1 MKLQHACA
9 AYGLLP
15 ITEDFD
21 AMMPGGVGSRVEH
34 ITRVQRL
41 TAQLNAKIFGA
52 QLLVV
57 TPTSSGT
64 LTIEYGEHQ
73 ATYGW
78 YQTAEYA
85 QAYKWSCGLMEAM
98 FRRFISNKYEHL
110 PKGPHIHAQ
119 MEDWPT

>member
-21 AMMPGGVGSRVEH
+21 NTMPGGTGSRVEH
-34 ITRVQRL
+34 ITRIQRL

-57 TPTSSGT
+57 GTTGGGT
-64 LTIEYGEHQ
+64 LSIEYGEQH

-85 QAYKWSCGLMEAM
+85 QLYKWSCGLMEAM
-98 FRRFISNKYEHL
+98 FRRFISSKYEHL
-110 PKGPHIHAQ
+110 PKVPNIHAR
-119 MEDWPT
+119 MEDWPR